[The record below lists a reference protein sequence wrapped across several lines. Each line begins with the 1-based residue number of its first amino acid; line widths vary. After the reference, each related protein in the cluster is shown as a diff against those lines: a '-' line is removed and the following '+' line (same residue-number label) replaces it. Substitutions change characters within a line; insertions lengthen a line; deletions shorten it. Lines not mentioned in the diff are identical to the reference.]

1 MSKIIKALNS
11 WLKKYLKKEP
21 QEPTPD
27 LSEEA
32 PLFGVINSWS
42 QALEGSYKE
51 EEFTEAYAQW

>member
-1 MSKIIKALNS
+1 EIIKASNS

-51 EEFTEAYAQW
+51 